1 MRSFGSLMAMPM
13 LVVSV
18 ALLNMGAAHAD
29 KKKPEP
35 KPTESISFSF
45 TQVHVE
51 YTAKTDGSPGGSVDV
66 TGQLHLASQTF
77 VADDGR
83 PVGFTLHANLADAS
97 ALSLDGTQSFR
108 AVGAQDGVPS
118 ECTGFCA
125 PPFWTFLFRLIPQGG
140 PGSSFVFTLTVRTQY
155 DADGNLVNACLDG
168 QPGCGDVVQ

>member
-35 KPTESISFSF
+35 KPTESITFNFS
-45 TQVHVE
+45 QVQIA
-51 YTAKTDGSPGGSVDV
+51 YKTDGSSGGYVDV

-77 VADDGR
+77 VADDGT
-83 PVGFTLHANLADAS
+83 PVSFTLHANLADAS
-97 ALSLDGTQSFR
+97 ALSLDGTQSFQ

-118 ECTGFCA
+118 ECTAFCA
-125 PPFWTFLFRLIPQGG
+125 PPFWTFLFRLIPQRG

-168 QPGCGDVVQ
+168 QPGCGDFVQ

>member
-29 KKKPEP
+29 KKKPDP
-35 KPTESISFSF
+35 YPTESVSFAFQS
-45 TQVHVE
+45 VE
-51 YTAKTDGSPGGSVDV
+51 YAYKTDGSPGGSVDV
-66 TGQLHLASQTF
+66 AGQLHLASQAF
-77 VADDGR
+77 VADDGT

-118 ECTGFCA
+118 ECNDFCA

-155 DADGNLVNACLDG
+155 DADGNLVNACLVG
-168 QPGCGDVVQ
+168 QPGCEDVVQ